1 VLALGLPLGPARV
14 IGRGVVLLLAFA
26 ALATAVTFYVDGGS
40 FVVSRLVSREWQSH
54 TDFETFWQSAVAL
67 VHGRDIYETRAAL
80 PNLNPPVTSLLLA
93 PTGWL
98 DFWSAYRLFVLAS
111 VVLVVASMA
120 AVAAELHVHPAAA
133 ITVTVAV
140 LLSSPVLGTLGLGQV
155 YPLLMA
161 GIAAAWVLGRRGRT
175 VWAGVALGV
184 VVALKPAL
192 APLLLLPLV
201 RRRWDTLIAATAT
214 GGLATLAGW
223 VAAGWQSLPH
233 WAETVLEHPVQTY
246 VDNAALP
253 GTLARLTAPSAGVD
267 PLVEVPGGAVTGLL
281 LGVVLIAVTTW
292 RVRRPPVAG
301 PDTALWAVTAAALL
315 ASPLSWH
322 NYLMLLAP
330 GVLALVVRG
339 RWPVAALLLS
349 LALIGMEWQWAWDG
363 PDGRASGLAL
373 SLYCAILLAY
383 WAALLPLAAAGPPD
397 CAADRASTTDT
408 VCQSSLTT

>member
-1 VLALGLPLGPARV
+1 VLAAGLPLGPARV
-14 IGRGVVLLLAFA
+14 VGRGMVLLLAFA
-26 ALATAVTFYVDGGS
+26 ALATAVTFYVDRGS

-98 DFWSAYRLFVLAS
+98 DFWSAYRLFVLAC

-120 AVAAELHVHPAAA
+120 AVAAELHVHPAVA

-140 LLSSPVLGTLGLGQV
+140 LFSSPVLGTLGLGQV

-175 VWAGVALGV
+175 VWEGVALGV
-184 VVALKPAL
+184 VVALKPSL

-201 RRRWDTLIAATAT
+201 RRQWDTVIAATAT

-223 VAAGWQSLPH
+223 VAAGRQSLPH
-233 WAETVLEHPVQTY
+233 WAETVLDHPVQTY

-292 RVRRPPVAG
+292 MVRRPPAAG

-383 WAALLPLAAAGPPD
+383 WAALLPPAAARRPD
-397 CAADRASTTDT
+397 REAGSGC
-408 VCQSSLTT
+408 